1 MGRELRRK
9 QAKREGKS
17 LEKEQIK
24 EKNQIKNLVKITC
37 ILVFIVALIYI
48 ISVNFI
54 TKEANWFNTKKDNNT
69 NENTSSVKNSILASS
84 VFKQSEEEYYV
95 YFYDFNDENST
106 ISNQI
111 KTKLSNSKIYRVD
124 TSSALNSN
132 YVGEESNKDAKN
144 LEQLKVK
151 APTLIKIVDDSIT
164 EYYEGDEIT
173 NNLK

>member
-9 QAKREGKS
+9 QAKKEGKS
-17 LEKEQIK
+17 LTQAKTNEE
-24 EKNQIKNLVKITC
+24 NQLKVLLKIVGL
-37 ILVFIVALIYI
+37 LVFIIAVIYI
-48 ISVNFI
+48 ISGVFI
-54 TKEANWFNTKKDNNT
+54 TKEIKWFNNLSNGSNN
-69 NENTSSVKNSILASS
+69 NSNSNVSSSILASS
-84 VFKQSEEEYYV
+84 IFKQSEEEYYV